1 MKRRL
6 VVLLAVLLV
15 AAGCG
20 QRGPAGPGPA
30 DSGPGADPLSGGGAF
45 PGGGGGAARTLTVAA
60 ASDLHFA
67 FAEIGA
73 LFEEQTGVEVT
84 FTFGASGNLAGQIE
98 NGAPVDLFAA
108 ADTSYVDRLIEAGA
122 LLPETRRVYALGHL
136 VLASS
141 IRAGAEADELTDLLD
156 PAIVHVAIANPGHA
170 PYGRAAREAL
180 ESAGLWE
187 ALQPKLVLGENVR
200 QALQFIE
207 TGNAE
212 AGLVPLS
219 LADVADITYVAV
231 DPSLY
236 TPLEQALA
244 VVAGSPNEADARR
257 FAELVTGPEGRAVL
271 ERYGFGLPP
280 E

>member
-30 DSGPGADPLSGGGAF
+30 DSGPGADPRSGGGAF

>member
-1 MKRRL
+1 M
-6 VVLLAVLLV
+6 AV
-15 AAGCG
+15 AA
-20 QRGPAGPGPA
+20 RPG
-30 DSGPGADPLSGGGAF
+30 
-45 PGGGGGAARTLTVAA
+45 TLTVAA
-60 ASDLHFA
+60 ALDLHFA

-180 ESAGLWE
+180 ETRRAVGGPATEARAGRE
-187 ALQPKLVLGENVR
+187 RAAGPAVHRNR
-200 QALQFIE
+200 QRRGG
-207 TGNAE
+207 TGA
-212 AGLVPLS
+212 
-219 LADVADITYVAV
+219 
-231 DPSLY
+231 
-236 TPLEQALA
+236 ALA
-244 VVAGSPNEADARR
+244 GRCSRYQLRGRGSVALHAAGAGPGGRSPNEADARR

>member
-30 DSGPGADPLSGGGAF
+30 DSGPGADPRSGGGAF

-73 LFEEQTGVEVT
+73 LFEEQTGVKVT